1 MKNSIIKII
10 SISFIL
16 FFCINNSLA
25 AILEKIE
32 VKGNNRVSS
41 ETIKLFSKVSLKDNI
56 NKDSLNQ
63 ILKNLY
69 KTNFFEDVN
78 VSFNDNILII
88 SVIEN
93 PLIENINYEGVKSNK
108 IINALKEN
116 ALIKSRTSFNEVLL
130 KKEKNR
136 LNKKLNELG
145 YYNANLEFTVEDRD
159 NNLVNITL
167 KFDLGKKAKLKKIS
181 FVGNKIFKDRKLRR
195 VIASSEF
202 KYWKFLTGRKYLNMD
217 LVEFDKRLL
226 TNFYKNNGYY
236 NAEIN
241 SSFAKLISN
250 NEFELIFNIN
260 ANSIIY
266 FGDLNLEI
274 PSDFDENNFKSIN
287 KLFKKIKGQPYSINL
302 INKIL
307 EEIDMITALEQ
318 YQFINATVTENII
331 EDKINLKFNIEETEK
346 YYVKKINIF
355 GNNVTAEN
363 VIRNQFEVDEG
374 DPYNEILINKSIN
387 NLKSLNFFK
396 SVNKEI
402 ISDDLTMTKTV
413 NISLEEKP
421 TGEIMAEA
429 GFGTEGGSVGF
440 GIRENNFLGKGITLD
455 SNFSLSSESFKGK
468 FSVTNPNFQNTD
480 KSIYVSAEAI
490 ETDNFKTTGYKT
502 KKTGFSLGTNF
513 EYLNDFY
520 LGLGN
525 SNFYETIETN
535 ATASAR
541 QKAQEGNYW
550 DSFLNLDVDY
560 DKRNQKYQTSS
571 GFRTFYSLDLPL
583 ISDTNTIKNYFN
595 QSHYFD
601 LYEKNISNI
610 SFYFETA
617 HSLDNNDIKL
627 SERIKIPSRR
637 LRGFESGRVG
647 PKDGEDYIGGNL
659 AYSVNFSSTIPQ
671 AFEES
676 QNVDFLFFIDAADI
690 VGVDYDSTLDKSEI
704 RSSLGLGLDWY
715 SPIGPMNF
723 TLAHPITKADT
734 DKTETF
740 RFNLGTTF

>member
-10 SISFIL
+10 SVSFIL
-16 FFCINNSLA
+16 FFCINNSFA

-32 VKGNNRVSS
+32 INGNNRVSS

-56 NKDSLNQ
+56 NKENLNE

-69 KTNFFEDVN
+69 DTNFFEDVN
-78 VSFNDNILII
+78 VSFNNNILII
-88 SVIEN
+88 NVIEN
-93 PLIENINYEGVKSNK
+93 PLIENINYEGIKSNK
-108 IINALKEN
+108 IINSLKEN

-167 KFDLGKKAKLKKIS
+167 KFDLGRKAKLKKIS

-236 NAEIN
+236 NAKIN

-260 ANSIIY
+260 ANSIVY
-266 FGDLNLEI
+266 FGDLKLEI
-274 PSDFDENNFKSIN
+274 PSDFDVNNFKSIN

-307 EEIDMITALEQ
+307 DEIDMITALEQ

-402 ISDDLTMTKTV
+402 ISDDSTMTKIV

-455 SNFSLSSESFKGK
+455 SNFSVSSESFKGK

-550 DSFLNLDVDY
+550 DSFLKLDLDY

-659 AYSVNFSSTIPQ
+659 AYSINFSSTIPQ

-676 QNVDFLFFIDAADI
+676 QNVDFLFFMDAADI